1 MLTVQEIVD
10 AYLDIA
16 VELSRLAMMA
26 YGFNI
31 LVGLIIVGIGIYSRM
46 AGRGGVSYTVS
57 AIIAACL
64 LMFMTVT
71 GSSGFFLG
79 EAGFAALANVNDLLV
94 ESCSGHGKDCQQILI
109 GQSGNG
115 YWVAIAIADL
125 VVVLMVFALYSPAGR

>member
-1 MLTVQEIVD
+1 MLTVQETAD
-10 AYLDIA
+10 TYLDIA

-31 LVGLIIVGIGIYSRM
+31 LVGLIIVAIGIYSRM
-46 AGRGGVSYTVS
+46 SGRGGVSYTAS

-64 LMFMTVT
+64 LMFMAVT

-94 ESCSGHGKDCQQILI
+94 ESCRGQGRTCREILI
-109 GQSGNG
+109 GQTGNG
-115 YWVAIAIADL
+115 YWIPIAIADL
-125 VVVLMVFALYSPAGR
+125 VVTLMVFALYSPAGR